1 MNMLAT
7 SQYQP
12 MLSSTCITNVAL
24 AGSAFLLRL
33 QYPHQIKLYNYN
45 KQIIDCVL
53 CKSGNHNLLCHGALV
68 STKQVINFKCTF

>member
-12 MLSSTCITNVAL
+12 MLSSITNVAL

-33 QYPHQIKLYNYN
+33 QSSHQIKLYNYN
-45 KQIIDCVL
+45 KQINDCVL

-68 STKQVINFKCTF
+68 NTKKVINFKCTF